1 MFDSLSEKLGGIL
14 DRLTR
19 RGALSEADVE
29 AALRE
34 VRRALLEADV
44 ALDVARAFTDNIKKQ
59 AVGVEVMKSVTPG
72 QLVVKIVHDQL
83 VATLGADSQGIDLAA
98 APPVAIMMVGLQGS
112 GKTTT
117 TAKLARRLTD
127 RQKRKVLMA
136 SLDVRR
142 PAAMEQ
148 LAVLG
153 REAQIDT
160 LPVVAGQQPPQIA
173 KRALEAARLGGYD
186 VVLLDTAGRTTLDDE
201 MMNEAAEVKRAANP
215 HEVLLVADAL
225 TGQDAVNLARAFDQR
240 VGLTGIVLTRVDG
253 DGRGGAALS
262 MRAVTNKPI
271 KLIGTGEKLDA
282 LEEFDPARIAGRIL
296 GMGDIVALV
305 EKAAANIDAEKAM
318 RAAEK
323 MRKGKFDLA
332 DLREQL
338 QQMQAM
344 GGMGGLLGM
353 MPGVAK
359 MKAQIANA
367 GLDDKLVKRQM
378 AIIDSMTPQERRNP
392 DILKASRKKRIAA
405 GSGTTP
411 EYINKL
417 LKMHRGMADMMKA
430 MGGAKRGPL
439 AGLGQ
444 IMGFGSGGVPTPEQ
458 MAEIA
463 KKMPGGAL
471 PPGMPGSSLPPTMP
485 KLPPNIPGKFPDCP
499 ASAAESFLDCRVCPV
514 SEKRSENVSLIRHSG
529 APRSGEPGIHTP
541 QRCGLWI
548 PALARSA
555 RSAGMTVL
563 RKGKPEMSLVIRMA
577 RAGTKKRP
585 VYHIVVA
592 DSRITARRPLHRA
605 ARSFQSAAAE
615 GQDRAAQ
622 ARSRKGAGLD
632 EEGRAAVRPRHAL
645 PRCRRHRQ
653 AREAQQPGKGDPAQG
668 TQGRGGRSAQGQ
680 GSRRRGRQDR
690 RDRQGCRRQG
700 RSGGELTLR

>member
-19 RGALSEADVE
+19 RGALSEADVD

-44 ALDVARAFTDNIKKQ
+44 ALDVARAFTEAVKKQ
-59 AVGVEVMKSVTPG
+59 AIGVEVMKSVTPG
-72 QLVVKIVHDQL
+72 QMVVKIVHDQL
-83 VATLGADSQGIDLAA
+83 VATLGADGQNTNIGIDLAA
-98 APPVAIMMVGLQGS
+98 APPVGIMMVGLQGS

-117 TAKLARRLTD
+117 TAKVARRLAD
-127 RQKRKVLMA
+127 RQKKKVLMA

-153 REAQIDT
+153 RETGIDT
-160 LPVVAGQQPPQIA
+160 LPVVEGQQPPQIA
-173 KRALEAARLGGYD
+173 RRALEAACLGGYD
-186 VVLLDTAGRTTLDDE
+186 VVLLDTAGRTTLDE
-201 MMNEAAEVKRAANP
+201 AMMSEAAEVKKAANP

-225 TGQDAVNLARAFDQR
+225 TGQDAVNLARAFDER

-323 MRKGKFDLA
+323 MRKGAFDLS

-338 QQMQAM
+338 AQMQKM
-344 GGMGGLLGM
+344 GGMGGLLGL

-359 MKAQIANA
+359 MKNQIAAA
-367 GLDDKLVKRQM
+367 GLDDKLLTRQI

-430 MGGAKRGPL
+430 MGGAKRGPM
-439 AGLGQ
+439 AGLAQ
-444 IMGFGSGGVPTPEQ
+444 MMGFGAGGVPTPEQ

-471 PPGMPGSSLPPTMP
+471 PAGTPGSTLPPTMP
-485 KLPPNIPGKFPDCP
+485 KLPPNIPGLPGLGSGKFPG
-499 ASAAESFLDCRVCPV
+499 L
-514 SEKRSENVSLIRHSG
+514 
-529 APRSGEPGIHTP
+529 PGLP
-541 QRCGLWI
+541 
-548 PALARSA
+548 
-555 RSAGMTVL
+555 
-563 RKGKPEMSLVIRMA
+563 
-577 RAGTKKRP
+577 
-585 VYHIVVA
+585 
-592 DSRITARRPLHRA
+592 
-605 ARSFQSAAAE
+605 
-615 GQDRAAQ
+615 
-622 ARSRKGAGLD
+622 GAG
-632 EEGRAAVRPRHAL
+632 
-645 PRCRRHRQ
+645 
-653 AREAQQPGKGDPAQG
+653 KKK
-668 TQGRGGRSAQGQ
+668 
-680 GSRRRGRQDR
+680 
-690 RDRQGCRRQG
+690 
-700 RSGGELTLR
+700 